1 MNILSL
7 FDGMSCGQIALERS
21 GIKYNKYFSSEIDK
35 HAIKETQC
43 NYPNTIQLGDVRFIQ
58 QDSIKD
64 NIDLLL
70 GGSPCKSLS
79 FAGKR
84 NGMST
89 KDSIEVTTLDQYLNL
104 KEEGFEF
111 DGQSYL
117 FWEYVRILQ
126 IFKPKYFLFENVF
139 MQRHWE
145 DIISNTLG
153 VPPVTINSALVSA
166 QNRVRLYWT
175 DIPNVQPPD
184 NKNIKL
190 ADILETTDMLNP
202 GAIRGRRMRG
212 DLVVRDNNKHIPR
225 IQCLEVRPIYPDKSN
240 CVTTVNKDNILTSLP
255 FGRYKDP
262 FNSGLPFRYYTCKE
276 YCRLQTVPEDYF
288 KVSSNSQIREML
300 ANGWTVD
307 IITHIFKNL

>member
-1 MNILSL
+1 MNVLSL
-7 FDGMSCGQIALERS
+7 FDGMSCGQIALNRA

-35 HAIKETQC
+35 YAIKETQY
-43 NYPNTIQLGDVRFIQ
+43 NYPNTIQIGDARYIEK
-58 QDSIKD
+58 DSIKD
-64 NIDLLL
+64 EINLLL

-89 KDSIEVTTLDQYLNL
+89 KDNIDITTLDQYLNL
-104 KEEGFEF
+104 KKENFEF
-111 DGQSYL
+111 DGESYL
-117 FWEYVRILQ
+117 FWEYVRILN
-126 IFKPKYFLFENVF
+126 IFQPKYFLFENVF
-139 MQRHWE
+139 MQKQWE
-145 DIISNTLG
+145 YIISSTLG
-153 VPPVTINSALVSA
+153 VSPITINSSLVSA

-175 DIPNVQPPD
+175 NIHNVQPPD
-184 NKNIKL
+184 DKNIKL
-190 ADILETTDMLNP
+190 VDILETTDMLNP

-212 DLVVRDNNKHIPR
+212 DLVVRDDNKHIPR

-262 FNSGLPFRYYTCKE
+262 FNLGLPFRYYTCKE

-307 IITHIFKNL
+307 IISHILKKI